1 MPSSTSADLD
11 TARRHIERAMS
22 DLLTVSDAALEGP
35 WPWTGHGEADRRYGF
50 FRIVEDLEGTAAAI
64 DATRAGRPPAEA
76 IVAPATVARW
86 DLIGALAPL
95 KDTELDTDPGD
106 SEWTIRQAV
115 AHVISVQHAYAVY
128 TGWWR
133 EQGIRSGEPLPAAAP
148 DGLSDPAYDE
158 ATAADGTPAEIRTR
172 LHRAQDEAAASLVD
186 LTSDELALAARWSG
200 MPVTIGFRQARW
212 SSHLIEHTVQV
223 DKTLVWLGR
232 QPSEVER
239 LVRLVAGTWGR
250 LESTVWPRPSGDEGP
265 GLAVDAARRA
275 ADIAASVRAAAT
287 A

>member
-1 MPSSTSADLD
+1 MPSPTTADLD
-11 TARRHIERAMS
+11 TARREIERAMD
-22 DLLTVSDAALEGP
+22 DLLAVPDTALEGP
-35 WPWTGHGEADRRYGF
+35 WPWPGHGEADRRYGF
-50 FRIVEDLEGTAAAI
+50 FRIVEDLEGTAAAF

-76 IVAPATVARW
+76 IVAPATIARW

-95 KDTELDTDPGD
+95 TDAELDTDPGD

-115 AHVISVQHAYAVY
+115 AHAISVQHAYAVY

-133 EQGIRSGEPLPAAAP
+133 DQGIRAGEPLPAAAP

-158 ATAADGTPAEIRTR
+158 QIAADGTPEEIRAR
-172 LHRAQDEAAASLVD
+172 LHRAQDDAAAGLVD
-186 LTSDELALAARWSG
+186 LTTDELAFAARWSG
-200 MPVTIGFRQARW
+200 MPVTVGFRQGRW

-239 LVRLVAGTWGR
+239 LVRLVAGAWGR
-250 LESTVWPRPSGDEGP
+250 LESTVWPRPQNEAGLA
-265 GLAVDAARRA
+265 LAVDAATRA
-275 ADIAASVRAAAT
+275 AETAASVRAAAT